1 MEGSLLKLVPQR
13 SARCFVEDDASAPL
27 VRRSFAEAVG
37 TMLLIV
43 AVLGAGI
50 GGKAAPISSAMAI
63 SGTLIGLILALGSVS
78 GGHFNPVIT
87 VLQWGAGQRGLEC
100 TTWYVAAQI
109 LGGTAGAVLVDL
121 MFAVPPS
128 PPTEELPNAAAVV
141 SEALSTFGLMMV
153 VFCSRR
159 STNKMT
165 GPFAVGL
172 WLLGAIIATPTGS
185 IANPAVAIS
194 LLLSPSSASVTAVAL
209 FIAVQFAGG
218 ALALQCVD
226 LLYPSAGH

>member
-13 SARCFVEDDASAPL
+13 ASRCFVEDDASAPL
-27 VRRSFAEAVG
+27 VRRSLAEAVG

-50 GGKAAPISSAMAI
+50 GEKAAPISSAMAVA
-63 SGTLIGLILALGSVS
+63 GTLIGLILALGSVS

-87 VLQWGAGQRGLEC
+87 VLQWRSGQRGLEC
-100 TTWYVAAQI
+100 MVWYVAAQI
-109 LGGTAGAVLVDL
+109 LGGIAGAVLVDV
-121 MFAVPPS
+121 MFADPPG
-128 PPTEELPNAAAVV
+128 PPTTELPNAAAIV

-153 VFCSRR
+153 VFCSSR
-159 STNKMT
+159 STSKMT

-185 IANPAVAIS
+185 IANPAVTIS
-194 LLLSPSSASVTAVAL
+194 LLMSPSSTSLIAVAL
-209 FIAVQFAGG
+209 FVVVQFAGG
-218 ALALQCVD
+218 TLAVRCTD
-226 LLYPSAGH
+226 ILYPPAGR